1 MGYLVFALAFLGAPA
16 DGGGYDVP
24 REMRYEP
31 LPFPESARHPQQP
44 QEEPRPV
51 QELPPEQDSEAI
63 MAYIYINSRFDAGML
78 YTSFG
83 NDLDLGTETGVYVRY
98 ALGIGP
104 GLALTTTY
112 RHYDF
117 ENSEPPS
124 GVHEGIFLRG
134 LLVGLE
140 ARLPLTQ
147 EFEFR
152 GDLSA
157 GPMWMES
164 HLSQFHDEVA
174 HMASAEVGATARLT
188 QLLRLRLGIVADLVR
203 TEFHQ
208 DSVSTETN
216 LSILLGFEIG
226 AY

>member
-1 MGYLVFALAFLGAPA
+1 MGHLVFALAFLAIPA
-16 DGGGYDVP
+16 DGDAYDVP
-24 REMRYEP
+24 TGMRYEP

-44 QEEPRPV
+44 QEEPRLVP
-51 QELPPEQDSEAI
+51 ELPPEQDSEAI

-83 NDLDLGTETGVYVRY
+83 NDLDIESDTGAYVRY

-104 GLALTTTY
+104 GLALTATY

-117 ENSEPPS
+117 ESSELP
-124 GVHEGIFLRG
+124 GDIHEHLDLRG
-134 LLVGLE
+134 LLVGIE
-140 ARLPLTQ
+140 MRLPITQ

-164 HLSQFHDEVA
+164 HLSQFDDEAARMV
-174 HMASAEVGATARLT
+174 SGEVGATARLT
-188 QLLRLRLGIVADLVR
+188 PVLRLRFGVVADLIR
-203 TEFHQ
+203 TDFHQ

-216 LSILLGFEIG
+216 LSVLLGFEIG